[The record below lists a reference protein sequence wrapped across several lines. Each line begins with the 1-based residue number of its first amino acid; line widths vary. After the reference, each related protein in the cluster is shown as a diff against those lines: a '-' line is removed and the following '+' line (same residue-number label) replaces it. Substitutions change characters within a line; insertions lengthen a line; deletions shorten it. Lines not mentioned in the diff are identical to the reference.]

1 MLKQGFNQSEIAQ
14 LMGRHRSTIS
24 CGLFYRK
31 SCSIH
36 STKLSDT

>member
-1 MLKQGFNQSEIAQ
+1 
-14 LMGRHRSTIS
+14 MGRHRSTIS
-24 CGLFYRK
+24 CELFYRK